1 VTHNG
6 ESWTDERIARI
17 IATLLRLGVT
27 CAAALVLLGGGIYL
41 VRHGLEPASYRVFH
55 GEPPAYRSLAGVIGG
70 ALHLGG
76 RALIQLGLLLLI
88 ATPIARVVFATIA
101 FALERDRTYVLICL
115 IVLATLGLGL
125 GAGGP

>member
-1 VTHNG
+1 VTGNARP
-6 ESWTDERIARI
+6 WTDERISRI

-27 CAAALVLLGGGIYL
+27 SAAALVLLGGGIYL
-41 VRHGLEPASYRVFH
+41 ARHGLEPASYRVFR
-55 GEPPAYRSLAGVIGG
+55 GEPSAYRSLAGILG
-70 ALHLGG
+70 AAPHPRG

-101 FALERDRTYVLICL
+101 FALERDRTYVLVCL
-115 IVLATLGLGL
+115 IVLAALWYGL